1 MRKLPIRK
9 KHTRILFWTAGLIL
23 LFVLYT
29 SGIRQNPPGFYL
41 DESATAYNAYLISR
55 TGAGEFGPPFPVLFQ
70 FYSGI
75 ATTFVNPMTIYLL
88 AIVFRFLPPSILVA
102 RMFAAFWTFT
112 ACLLLG
118 LLGTRISGQRKTG
131 VIVGATALL
140 TPWFFEISRLVW
152 DAHFIGPCIVFFL
165 VAAYYLQKKET
176 WRWRDILLVAATLT
190 VLSYGYLAGRVLAPL
205 FALGLLFFATTKHR
219 LIGIGKI
226 WLLYGLTLVPIF
238 VFNAQ
243 HPGATTQ
250 RYNAAT
256 YLRPG
261 TPWRDTASEFVRR
274 YLEDQSVIG
283 PLQTGHPLPR
293 HHVVEAGGVF
303 FFATYT
309 LALLGLLIVV
319 LRHRGDP
326 WWRFALYGLA
336 VSILPGVITYE
347 PFHML
352 RLMALPVFLTIFT
365 IPALQWLLARDITGT
380 GAFLKSFSLPVRLG
394 ILLMLLGLT
403 TFEAVRFQKIFRREG
418 PNRGV
423 FFDTPYKAAF
433 DAAIAQPARPIYL
446 VDGHYG
452 PDYIHAFWYAT
463 AEGRP
468 RSEFVHLGN
477 GEKPPPGAIVLS
489 S

>member
-1 MRKLPIRK
+1 MPISF
-9 KHTRILFWTAGLIL
+9 LAPAPANSGLL
-23 LFVLYT
+23 
-29 SGIRQNPPGFYL
+29 SQ
-41 DESATAYNAYLISR
+41 
-55 TGAGEFGPPFPVLFQ
+55 VLFQ

-102 RMFAAFWTFT
+102 RIFAAFWTFT

-118 LLGTRISGQRKTG
+118 LLGTRISGQRKIG
-131 VIVGATALL
+131 MIVGATALL

-152 DAHFIGPCIVFFL
+152 DAHFVGPCIVFFL

-190 VLSYGYLAGRVLAPL
+190 VLSYGYLSGRVLAPL

-303 FFATYT
+303 FFATFA
-309 LALLGLLIVV
+309 LALLGLLIVA

-336 VSILPGVITYE
+336 VSVLPGVITYE

-352 RLMALPVFLTIFT
+352 RLMALPVFFTIFT
-365 IPALQWLLARDITGT
+365 IPALQWLLARDIADT
-380 GAFLKSFSLPVRLG
+380 GAFLESFFAPGASGHLADASWPNNIRIRPVSKNFSPRRPQPRG
-394 ILLMLLGLT
+394 
-403 TFEAVRFQKIFRREG
+403 IFRCPLQSR
-418 PNRGV
+418 
-423 FFDTPYKAAF
+423 
-433 DAAIAQPARPIYL
+433 L
-446 VDGHYG
+446 
-452 PDYIHAFWYAT
+452 
-463 AEGRP
+463 
-468 RSEFVHLGN
+468 
-477 GEKPPPGAIVLS
+477 
-489 S
+489 

>member
-1 MRKLPIRK
+1 
-9 KHTRILFWTAGLIL
+9 

-41 DESATAYNAYLISR
+41 DESATAYNAYLVSR
-55 TGAGEFGPPFPVLFQ
+55 TGAGEFGTRFPVLFQ

-75 ATTFVNPMTIYLL
+75 ATTFVNPVTIYLL
-88 AIVFRFLPPSILVA
+88 ALVFRFLPPGILVA
-102 RMFAAFWTFT
+102 RIFAAFWTFA

-118 LLGTRISGQRKTG
+118 LLGTRISGQRRIG
-131 VIVGATALL
+131 IIVGATALL

-152 DAHFIGPCIVFFL
+152 DAHFIAPAIVFFL
-165 VAAYYLQKKET
+165 VAAYDLQKKEM
-176 WRWRDILLVAATLT
+176 WRWCDILLVPVTL
-190 VLSYGYLAGRVLAPL
+190 VLLTYGYLAGRVLAPL

-226 WLLYGLTLVPIF
+226 WLFYGLSLVPIF
-238 VFNAQ
+238 VFNVQ
-243 HPGATTQ
+243 HPGAVSQ

-256 YLRPG
+256 YLHPG
-261 TPWRDTASEFVRR
+261 VPWREAAAEFIGR

-303 FFATYT
+303 FFATYA

-336 VSILPGVITYE
+336 MSILPGVITYE

-365 IPALQWLLARDITGT
+365 IPALQWLLARDIAGT
-380 GAFLKSFSLPVRLG
+380 GAFLESFSRPMRLG
-394 ILLMLLGLT
+394 LLFMLLGLT
-403 TFEAVRFQKIFRREG
+403 TFEAGRFQKIFRREG
-418 PNRGV
+418 PNRGL
-423 FFDTPYKAAF
+423 FFDAPYKNAY
-433 DAAIAQPARPIYL
+433 DAAVAQPARPIYL
-446 VDGHYG
+446 FDGHYG

-463 AEGRP
+463 IEGRP

-477 GEKPPPGAIVLS
+477 NERPPPGAIVLS
-489 S
+489 SEQECEKCEMIERFGIYLLYRAK